1 MKLFII
7 INKYNIIYIKKI
19 IRIVTSLFMMI
30 MMSEDDDDDFEDN
43 LATIAF

>member
-30 MMSEDDDDDFEDN
+30 MMSEDDDDFEDN
-43 LATIAF
+43 LAIAF